1 MGASDAPTAFAEQ
14 NNNIMMAE
22 RTTLTAKFGIP
33 QGLLGILDFQSESV
47 VNQGNTRFED
57 TIGDGQPD
65 NE

>member
-1 MGASDAPTAFAEQ
+1 MGVSDELTAFAEQ
-14 NNNIMMAE
+14 ISIMMAE

-47 VNQGNTRFED
+47 VNQENTRFED
-57 TIGDGQPD
+57 TIGDGLPD

>member
-1 MGASDAPTAFAEQ
+1 MGVSDALTAFAEQ
-14 NNNIMMAE
+14 ISIMMAE

-33 QGLLGILDFQSESV
+33 QRLLGILDFQSESV

>member
-1 MGASDAPTAFAEQ
+1 MGVSDALTAFAEQ
-14 NNNIMMAE
+14 ISIMMAE

>member
-1 MGASDAPTAFAEQ
+1 MGVSDALTAFAEQ
-14 NNNIMMAE
+14 ISIMMAE

-47 VNQGNTRFED
+47 VNQENTRFED
-57 TIGDGQPD
+57 TIGDGQTD